1 MVLRRSVVGRAVGRV
16 VGRAVVGRAVGRAVV
31 GRSMSVGRSVTGG
44 LAVAPLPVAPLPGDL
59 LPVDPPASG
68 PLVADPLVA
77 DPLVAD
83 PLVADPLVADP
94 LLVDRG
100 AAMASAESVR
110 WRPVPSRP
118 AADVLGFPAAEA
130 FRRPVPS
137 GRGAA
142 VGVVSG
148 GGVAEVSTDVKRAEW
163 HRGDEQGRSRRP
175 VCASSATTRVR
186 TPDEPGA
193 ATAVP
198 GAAGRDDGLATG
210 PVGRRERPTW
220 RG

>member
-1 MVLRRSVVGRAVGRV
+1 MVGR
-16 VGRAVVGRAVGRAVV
+16 
-31 GRSMSVGRSVTGG
+31 
-44 LAVAPLPVAPLPGDL
+44 LAVDP
-59 LPVDPPASG
+59 LPVDPPAS
-68 PLVADPLVA
+68 DPLPVDSLLA
-77 DPLVAD
+77 DLLLGDLLLGDPLSG
-83 PLVADPLVADP
+83 DP

-100 AAMASAESVR
+100 AAVASAESVR
-110 WRPVPSRP
+110 WRPVPTRP

-198 GAAGRDDGLATG
+198 GAAAVMTAWPPARSAAASGLHGEGSPGDMGHTMGILKLITYLA
-210 PVGRRERPTW
+210 
-220 RG
+220 